1 MKVMKNVTAD
11 AKLLRQLQMSSAK
24 TIFFSLSKKN
34 VRFIKVASMTHPFI
48 INFVQ
53 WQNDG
58 KGANWLEVKKMQLK
72 IRISVLKC

>member
-1 MKVMKNVTAD
+1 
-11 AKLLRQLQMSSAK
+11 
-24 TIFFSLSKKN
+24 
-34 VRFIKVASMTHPFI
+34 MTHPFI